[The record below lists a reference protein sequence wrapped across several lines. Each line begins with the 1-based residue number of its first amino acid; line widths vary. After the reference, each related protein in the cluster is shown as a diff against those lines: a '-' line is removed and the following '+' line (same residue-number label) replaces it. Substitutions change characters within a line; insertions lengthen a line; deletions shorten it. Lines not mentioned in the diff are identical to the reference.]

1 MRKWQLYSSLE
12 AKGGN
17 SLLSLCRV
25 EEGIYTWVHT
35 STIHLIFVSKRFLT
49 LTHNLTHITYLINM
63 SYEIDIN
70 TTYFNSFNKHV
81 MFGRNITKSHN
92 LTHITYITHFNLF
105 KKYYKIKMIIIFLYF
120 VNTKII
126 IILYKLYFI
135 LKQIKIVVDN
145 LKVLILTK
153 WNSIQID
160 NPQF

>member
-1 MRKWQLYSSLE
+1 
-12 AKGGN
+12 
-17 SLLSLCRV
+17 
-25 EEGIYTWVHT
+25 
-35 STIHLIFVSKRFLT
+35 
-49 LTHNLTHITYLINM
+49 M

-153 WNSIQID
+153 
-160 NPQF
+160 